1 MIVDILL
8 GKNFDIEPIS
18 FKEKKVEWYSTILFL
33 SVNLII
39 IDNEIT
45 INNIK
50 IFLVCLILQ
59 NKIRNIHKIN
69 KNKSV

>member
-1 MIVDILL
+1 MVF
-8 GKNFDIEPIS
+8 NY
-18 FKEKKVEWYSTILFL
+18 VFL
-33 SVNLII
+33 SENLII
-39 IDNEIT
+39 IDNKIT
-45 INNIK
+45 SNNMK